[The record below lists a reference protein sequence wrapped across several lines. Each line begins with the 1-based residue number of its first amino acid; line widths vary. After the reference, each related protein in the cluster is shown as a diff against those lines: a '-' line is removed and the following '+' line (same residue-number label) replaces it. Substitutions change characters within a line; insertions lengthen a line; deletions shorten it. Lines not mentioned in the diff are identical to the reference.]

1 MIPAD
6 HFCVGS
12 DRSSCGHCGEIDQE
26 EAEEEKRIKSFLI
39 FGLRYDKVVNSSKF
53 YLYHDR
59 LDHRYS
65 Q

>member
-1 MIPAD
+1 MKNL
-6 HFCVGS
+6 
-12 DRSSCGHCGEIDQE
+12 EKEKQE
-26 EAEEEKRIKSFLI
+26 EKEEKRIKSFLI

>member
-1 MIPAD
+1 MTTGKRLGVIVDVIVTPE
-6 HFCVGS
+6 GTIKS
-12 DRSSCGHCGEIDQE
+12 LIL
-26 EAEEEKRIKSFLI
+26 EEKRIKSFLI